1 LWSFTL
7 AKTLII
13 FAGIALTV
21 LCWGS
26 YGPVL
31 HKGQHGLENNRLKPL
46 ICVGMAYF
54 VVAIIVP
61 TIYLASR
68 GELSGGWSFSGT
80 SWSLLAGAAGAL
92 GALGIIIALSSGG
105 SPIVVMPLVFG
116 GAPVLTV
123 CIYLISSNTERPGPL
138 FYAGLILLVVGA
150 TVVQLFKP
158 KQLTAHQDQQPVASQ
173 PLGMA
178 EKSPSNSD

>member
-1 LWSFTL
+1 MIL
-7 AKTLII
+7 
-13 FAGIALTV
+13 AGIVLTV

-46 ICVGMAYF
+46 ICVGVAYF

-68 GELSGGWSFSGT
+68 GDLSGGWSFGGT
-80 SWSLLAGAAGAL
+80 SWSLLAGAVGAL
-92 GALGIIIALSSGG
+92 GALGFIIALSSGG

-123 CIYLISSNTERPGPL
+123 FIYLVSSNTERPNPI
-138 FYAGLILLVVGA
+138 FYAGLILLIVGA
-150 TVVQLFKP
+150 TVVQIFKP
-158 KQLTAHQDQQPVASQ
+158 KQLTAHQDQKPVASQ
-173 PLGMA
+173 PLETA
-178 EKSPSNSD
+178 ENSPSESD

>member
-1 LWSFTL
+1 MIL
-7 AKTLII
+7 
-13 FAGIALTV
+13 AGIALTV

-46 ICVGMAYF
+46 ICVGVAYF

-68 GELSGGWSFSGT
+68 GDLSGGWSFGGT
-80 SWSLLAGAAGAL
+80 SWSLLAGAVGAL

-123 CIYLISSNTERPGPL
+123 FIYLISSNTERPNAV
-138 FYAGLILLVVGA
+138 FYAGLILLIAGA
-150 TVVQLFKP
+150 TVVQIFKP
-158 KQLTAHQDQQPVASQ
+158 KQLTAHQDQKPVASQ
-173 PLGMA
+173 PIEMA
-178 EKSPSNSD
+178 ENSPSESD

>member
-1 LWSFTL
+1 
-7 AKTLII
+7 
-13 FAGIALTV
+13 
-21 LCWGS
+21 
-26 YGPVL
+26 
-31 HKGQHGLENNRLKPL
+31 
-46 ICVGMAYF
+46 MAYF

-68 GELSGGWSFSGT
+68 GELSGGWSFGGT

-123 CIYLISSNTERPGPL
+123 CIYLISSNNTERPSPI

-158 KQLTAHQDQQPVASQ
+158 KQLTAHQDQKPVASQ
-173 PLGMA
+173 PLEMA